1 MTRTW
6 TSTANNKFWV
16 KKLKSFLS
24 QKEFGP
30 RRRWYRYWINSSGLR
45 DTRTSSIEIF
55 LYLSS
60 YYSLYLLKWKV
71 AKITVLKKTNKETY
85 KTPKSFRPISVLN
98 TLGKKIEK
106 IIYEIINWLSKENM
120 WLKDNQHGFR
130 GGKEQRVQCTHL
142 LRRLKGISAR
152 KNSPRYY
159 FWI

>member
-98 TLGKKIEK
+98 TLGKNIEK

-120 WLKDNQHGFR
+120 WLNQHGFR
-130 GGKEQRVQCTHL
+130 EGKGTESAIMHSL
-142 LRRLKGISAR
+142 LKRISAKR
-152 KNSPRYY
+152 NTPRNF